1 MGSIGDGLLLLA
13 LLGGIGWLN
22 FRQAKRTARRLLDLA
37 ASGRRRDVEDTE
49 ETF

>member
-13 LLGGIGWLN
+13 LLSGIGWLN
-22 FRQAKRTARRLLDLA
+22 FRQARRTARRLLDLA
-37 ASGRRRDVEDTE
+37 APGRRRDPVDSK